1 MVLNTKYNMDVYE
14 NDWDH
19 YIDLE
24 SIKNYDTNLDIN
36 NEDKIRKKY
45 NVKRYNYYDLYN
57 EYCEEVCDEYNYYTK
72 NTIKDDD
79 YSIDISYT
87 DESNYS
93 YDNIRDKNV
102 SSFIVRVSS
111 TTIITAIITYVV
123 FFML

>member
-1 MVLNTKYNMDVYE
+1 MVLNTQYNMDVYE

-72 NTIKDDD
+72 NTIKDDH

-87 DESNYS
+87 ESNYS

>member
-14 NDWDH
+14 NDWGH

-24 SIKNYDTNLDIN
+24 SIKNHDTNLDIN

-57 EYCEEVCDEYNYYTK
+57 EYCEEVCNEYYYYTK

-79 YSIDISYT
+79 YFIDISYT
-87 DESNYS
+87 DESNYA

-111 TTIITAIITYVV
+111 TTIITAVITYVV